1 MVLGTPKKRLAECS
15 GYRQEV
21 DKMKFRILM
30 MISLFLAIF
39 AANTC
44 AVKWNDQG
52 SQTVDQMFAG
62 DNRSLDTG
70 SDTGVVHTGSFNT
83 ESSDAG
89 SASSMTS
96 GEYPNSQA
104 STDTRTPEYSG
115 SVTISGRWSMELNY
129 GAPPKASLNLFQN
142 ESVIYGTGDI
152 VLDSKTSL
160 EVAASGTLIGDKLN
174 LDMVS
179 LGNVSLYRASMT
191 VIGNS
196 ASGTY
201 TAYRPNVSPISH
213 TIAGIRFV
221 ANSKM

>member
-1 MVLGTPKKRLAECS
+1 ML
-15 GYRQEV
+15 
-21 DKMKFRILM
+21 
-30 MISLFLAIF
+30 SLYLAIF
-39 AANTC
+39 AADTC
-44 AVKWNDQG
+44 AIKWNDQG
-52 SQTVDQMFAG
+52 SQTVDQMFSG

-70 SDTGVVHTGSFNT
+70 YDTGIVHTGSFNT
-83 ESSDAG
+83 ESSDTG
-89 SASSMTS
+89 SVNSMTS
-96 GEYPNSQA
+96 GGYPNSGA
-104 STDTRTPEYSG
+104 SMGARTPVSG
-115 SVTISGRWSMELNY
+115 GSATISGRWSMELNY

-142 ESVIYGTGDI
+142 EDVIYGTGDI

-201 TAYRPNVSPISH
+201 TAYRPNASPISH
-213 TIAGIRFV
+213 TITGIRFV
-221 ANSKM
+221 QKSTI

>member
-1 MVLGTPKKRLAECS
+1 
-15 GYRQEV
+15 
-21 DKMKFRILM
+21 MKLRILM
-30 MISLFLAIF
+30 MLSLFLAIF
-39 AANTC
+39 AADTC
-44 AVKWNDQG
+44 AIKWNDQG

-70 SDTGVVHTGSFNT
+70 SDYTGVVHTGSLNT

-89 SASSMTS
+89 SVSSMAP
-96 GEYPNSQA
+96 GEYTNSQA
-104 STDTRTPEYSG
+104 STDARPTETSG
-115 SVTISGRWSMELNY
+115 SATISGRWSMELNY

-142 ESVIYGTGDI
+142 EDVIYGTGDI

-179 LGNVSLYRASMT
+179 LGNVSLYRASVT

-201 TAYRPNVSPISH
+201 TAYRPNASPISH
-213 TIAGIRFV
+213 TITGIRF
-221 ANSKM
+221 ALKSKM